1 MIKVFTNT
9 APEDEFGKFVSLYNN
24 LLSEDIPYQR
34 IFEYKE
40 EMLNRQYQTEFADG
54 YIQTYD

>member
-9 APEDEFGKFVSLYNN
+9 APEDEFGKFVSLYDN

-40 EMLNRQYQTEFADG
+40 EILNQQYQTEFPDG
-54 YIQTYD
+54 YIQIND